1 MADLTYQQAYQR
13 AVAANSFYS
22 RYQDRWQ
29 FLMDSYQGGDSYRN
43 GQYLQRY
50 QLEKDSEY
58 QMRLANTPLDNQC
71 RSLVNLYVSFLFRLP
86 PKREIEYLEDNPV
99 VEDFLED
106 ADLDGRNLNAFM
118 KDVATWSSVFGHVW
132 VCVAKP
138 NVGAVTLAD
147 ELAQNARPYLSLYTP
162 LSVLDWLFERQPN
175 GSYALSYIKVLE
187 EVSDT
192 ETVVVEWTKTTITR
206 TTLDTKQ
213 KTATRLEQEVN
224 ELGRLPWICVYAERS
239 PVRGLGQSLI
249 DDIADQQRMIYNE
262 LSEVYDSIRLDTH
275 PSLVATNDTQVH
287 GAAAGQ
293 IITMPEAMDPNLK
306 PYVLQFQ
313 GGQIDK
319 IYLSIENRR
328 KMIDSMGN
336 VGAVRVSAT
345 REMSGIAIET
355 EFQLLNAR
363 LTNIA
368 DNLELA
374 EEQVWQELCLYLGV
388 EWTGTIEYPNNF
400 ALRNIDNELDQLA
413 KMKTL
418 TARPEVQT
426 EIDYRIA
433 EILDIETIE
442 AENPNYVETSGEEM
456 AHPETTADNR
466 QSHIQEMIMAG
477 YEDSEILDLHP
488 EITQQDILAA
498 KQALLNLQ

>member
-13 AVAANSFYS
+13 AVAANTFYS

-50 QLEKDSEY
+50 QLENEREY
-58 QMRLANTPLDNQC
+58 AARLANTPLDNQV
-71 RSLVNLYVSFLFRLP
+71 RGLVNLYVSFLFRQSPDRDLGT
-86 PKREIEYLEDNPV
+86 LENIPAS
-99 VEDFLED
+99 ELILED
-106 ADLDGRNLNAFM
+106 ADLDGRNMNAFM

-132 VCVAKP
+132 VCVSKP
-138 NVGAVTLAD
+138 SVGAVTLAD
-147 ELAQNARPYLSLYTP
+147 ELAQGSRPYLSLYTP
-162 LSVLDWLFERQPN
+162 LSVLDWTFERQPN
-175 GSYALSYIKVLE
+175 GSYSLSYIKVLE
-187 EVSDT
+187 EVNDT
-192 ETVVVEWTKTTITR
+192 ETIVVEWTKAVITR
-206 TTLDTKQ
+206 TTIDTKQ
-213 KTATRLEQEVN
+213 KTATNLMQEPN
-224 ELGRLPWICVYAERS
+224 ELGRLPWHCIYAERS
-239 PVRGLGQSLI
+239 PVRGLGQSLV

-275 PSLVATNDTQVH
+275 PSLVATGETTVG

-293 IITMPEAMDPNLK
+293 IITMPESMDPNLK

-336 VGAVRVSAT
+336 VGAVRVSET
-345 REMSGIAIET
+345 REMSGIAMET

-368 DNLELA
+368 DNLELG
-374 EEQVWQELCLYLGV
+374 EEHIWQEICQYYGLP
-388 EWTGTIEYPNNF
+388 WTGEIEYPDNF

-413 KMKTL
+413 KAKTL
-418 TARPEVQT
+418 ITDARIQI
-426 EIDYRIA
+426 EIDRRVA
-433 EILDIETIE
+433 EILDIDEIYE
-442 AENPNYVETSGEEM
+442 AGEVEEDEEM
-456 AHPETTADNR
+456 THPATTPENR
-466 QSHIQEMIMAG
+466 QSHIQEMIMQG
-477 YEDSEILDLHP
+477 YEDDEILDIHP
-488 EITQQDILAA
+488 EISAEDILSA
-498 KQALLNLQ
+498 KQALLNIQ